1 MALNIRVEE
10 NRPFSRTVFLEGKLD
25 NATAALLDAELE
37 TVIASPATVVV
48 FDLDRLDYIS
58 SAGLRLI
65 FRTRKAMAARAG
77 KTLLI
82 NPRPQVKK
90 VLEIA
95 NAVDFAEVFSSVEEL
110 DRYLDAMQRK
120 ISGGGQP
127 SGR

>member
-10 NRPFSRTVFLEGKLD
+10 NRPFSRTVSLEGKLD
-25 NATAALLDAELE
+25 NSTAGLLDAELE
-37 TVIASPATVVV
+37 AITAPPATVVV

-82 NPRPQVKK
+82 NLRPQVKK
-90 VLEIA
+90 VFEIA
-95 NAVDFAEVFSSVEEL
+95 NAVDFAEVFASVDEL

-120 ISGGGQP
+120 VTGG
-127 SGR
+127 